1 MRSTRAAKGDCE
13 RVTYNFQ
20 FRDIF
25 AQSDFLLDGLLLTLE
40 LSLVTMA
47 MGLLIGVAGAAA
59 RVYGPP
65 WLRRPVA
72 VYVETIR
79 NTPLIVQ
86 LFLIFFGLPSAGLKF
101 DANTAAFVALS
112 INLGA
117 YSIEIV
123 RAGLEAIPRSQI
135 EAGQSLGLSS
145 FQIFRYVI
153 IFPALKLMYPS
164 LASQFVLLM
173 LATSVVSQI
182 SAQDLFHA
190 ASIIQSRTFRDFE
203 VYIVVA
209 VAYLALA
216 LIFRLI
222 FAGIYQLVFA
232 RR

>member
-13 RVTYNFQ
+13 RVNYNLQ

-25 AQSDFLLDGLLLTLE
+25 AQSDLLLDGLVLTLE
-40 LSLVTMA
+40 LSLVTMVV
-47 MGLLIGVAGAAA
+47 GLVIGIAGAAA
-59 RVYGPP
+59 RVYGPD

-86 LFLIFFGLPSAGLKF
+86 LFLIFFGLPSAGIKF

-135 EAGQSLGLSS
+135 EAGQSLGLSRL
-145 FQIFRYVI
+145 QIFRYVI

-203 VYIVVA
+203 VYILVA
-209 VAYLALA
+209 AAYLALA
-216 LIFRLI
+216 LVFRLI
-222 FAGIYQLVFA
+222 FAGIYQIVFA